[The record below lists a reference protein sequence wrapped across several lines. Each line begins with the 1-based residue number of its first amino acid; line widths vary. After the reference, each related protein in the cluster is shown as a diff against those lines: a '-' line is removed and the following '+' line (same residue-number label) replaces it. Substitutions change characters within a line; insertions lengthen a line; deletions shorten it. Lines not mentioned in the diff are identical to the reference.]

1 MTVKLLTVPNPFLPT
16 ARDIVEM
23 PAGCTVRDCLA
34 ATGMDDGLPAIVSI
48 DGVWVLRAQWLRP
61 IPRGSSVVALRVV
74 AGGKNAGLWTSIGMI
89 VAGIVITVATL
100 GTGSGIGVALIA
112 GGVVGLA
119 SSLLIQT
126 PRVPSSLQF
135 ESGSPT
141 YSLDVVNRR
150 RIGEPIPVL
159 YGRSRI
165 IPDLIAN
172 PYTEFDTDDQYLFM
186 VLCLGNGEFDIEEVR
201 IAESVVTRLTN
212 FNAQVVPPGGSLTLF
227 QDNVATSSLVQGQTL
242 RPTNDVTRPG
252 NGRVN
257 IFFGT
262 KRIYAVDNLTLFLGV
277 AIGDNIVLSNC
288 TNAGTHAV
296 TAVDAGGLWVEAT
309 ASLFVDESCTA
320 AGVVHAPAADPDATL
335 IDSGIASFTAGS
347 NTIADPASGRFIRWK
362 AGDSITIN
370 NTASNSG
377 TYTLAT
383 VAPDGLSATTVEP
396 LVNEPN
402 ANPYFELATGGWI
415 GPFAVN
421 APGTELQEIG
431 VDILFPKGLTN
442 NGGDITV
449 IAENQARPIN
459 DDGTPTGGW
468 TTLGTESITR
478 NSLQPVR
485 VSFRYTPPAGNRW
498 EVRVRRATSSNY
510 NANIP
515 DETTWAGLRGYLPN
529 VTTYEGVTVYA
540 LRVKA
545 TEQIPQDVARQ
556 INIIASRKLPV
567 WNGTTWS
574 APVVTRSPAWAL
586 ADILRNASY
595 GAALPDSRIDLAK
608 LLELD
613 EVWAARGDYFD
624 GIYDQ
629 TISVWEAL
637 QRTSRAGRATPIV
650 SGGLVTFVRDAA
662 RTVRTALYSP
672 QHMARGS
679 LGIEYSFRQA
689 DDPDGIEL
697 AWIDPATWR
706 PAHIEATVGGGAPL
720 RPATVDLFGVTNLAQ
735 ATREATYLAR
745 VDAYQRKVIRFA
757 TEMDGHIP
765 LVGDL
770 VAISH
775 DVPSWGQSGQ
785 LLAIAGTRYSTSEP
799 LTWTDAASHYVA
811 LRTPGGA
818 LSGPYLVTEVE
829 DDANAFELADALDF
843 TPRTDLAGGDRTAY
857 LFGPGTAWAQ
867 DVVVTKLTPRSETE
881 VEITCQPY
889 DARIYAAGA

>member
-1 MTVKLLTVPNPFLPT
+1 MTVKLLTIPNPFQPT
-16 ARDIVEM
+16 ERSLVEM
-23 PAGCTVRDCLA
+23 PAGCTVRDCLKRA
-34 ATGMDDGLPAIVSI
+34 DMADGLPSIVSI
-48 DGVWVLRAQWLRP
+48 DGVWVLRAEWERP

-89 VAGIVITVATL
+89 VAGIVVTVATL

-119 SSLLIQT
+119 SSLLIQA

-159 YGRSRI
+159 YGRTRLV
-165 IPDLIAN
+165 PDIIAN
-172 PYTEFDTDDQYLFM
+172 PYTEFDSNDQYLFLI
-186 VLCLGNGEFDIEEVR
+186 LCLGNGEFDIDEVR
-201 IAESVVTRLTN
+201 IAESEVTRLTN
-212 FNAQVVPPGGSLTLF
+212 FTAQVVAPGESLTLF
-227 QDNVATSSLVQGQTL
+227 EDNVSTSSLVQGQLL
-242 RPTNDVTRPG
+242 RATNDVTRPG
-252 NGRVN
+252 SVN
-257 IFFGT
+257 LIF
-262 KRIYAVDNLTLFLGV
+262 
-277 AIGDNIVLSNC
+277 
-288 TNAGTHAV
+288 
-296 TAVDAGGLWVEAT
+296 TAAT
-309 ASLFVDESCTA
+309 QRLTA
-320 AGVVHAPAADPDATL
+320 AGGAALFSAVDIGDTFTFVNCANAGSGFVATL
-335 IDSGIASFTAGS
+335 VSPTFVQFASGIIDEAPLSAGAVYFNGSTTVTITDPGNSTFTAGTK
-347 NTIADPASGRFIRWK
+347 TISDPSGNRFNRWK
-362 AGDSITIN
+362 PGDMFVVS
-370 NTASNSG
+370 NTASNNG
-377 TYTLAT
+377 TYTIDTVATDGSSAT
-383 VAPDGLSATTVEP
+383 VLET
-396 LVNEPN
+396 LVNESA
-402 ANPYFELATGGWI
+402 ANPTFTLSSGGYI
-415 GPFAVN
+415 GPFPVN
-421 APGTELQEIG
+421 AANTDVHAIA
-431 VDILFPKGLTN
+431 VDIIFPKGLTD
-442 NGGDITV
+442 NGTP
-449 IAENQARPIN
+449 IAVGIENQARPID
-459 DDGTPTGGW
+459 DDGTPLGPW
-468 TTLGTESITR
+468 VTLATESVVR
-478 NSLQPVR
+478 NSLSPVR
-485 VSFRYTPPAGNRW
+485 VSFRYDPPAADDRW
-498 EVRVRRATSSNY
+498 EVRVRRSTSSLFS
-510 NANIP
+510 ANSP
-515 DETTWAGLRGYLPN
+515 DEATWAGLRGYLPN
-529 VTTYEGVTVYA
+529 VGTYEGVTLYA

-567 WNGTTWS
+567 WNGTAWS

-586 ADILRNASY
+586 ADILRNTAY

-624 GIYDQ
+624 GVYDQ

-637 QRTSRAGRATPIV
+637 QRTARAGRATPIV

-672 QHMARGS
+672 QHMTRGS

-697 AWIDPATWR
+697 SWIDPATWR

-770 VAISH
+770 IAISH

-785 LLAIAGTRYSTSEP
+785 LLAIAGTRYTTTEP
-799 LTWTDAASHYVA
+799 LTWTDGASHYVA

-818 LSGPYLVTEVE
+818 MAGPFLVTEVE
-829 DDANAFELADALDF
+829 GDANAFELADAVGF
-843 TPRTDLAGGDRTAY
+843 TPRTDLANGDRTAY